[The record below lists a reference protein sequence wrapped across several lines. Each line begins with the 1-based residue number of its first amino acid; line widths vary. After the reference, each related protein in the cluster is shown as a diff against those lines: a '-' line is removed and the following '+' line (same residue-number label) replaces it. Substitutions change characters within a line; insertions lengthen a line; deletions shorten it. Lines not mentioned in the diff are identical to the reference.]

1 MKIDGGRFIV
11 TGGISL
17 IGSHVAEQLL
27 TAGAGQV
34 VLLDNFSLGSTDMIG
49 PLLEDD
55 RVTLVRGDITRLNDL
70 LEAFDGADGVFA
82 IAGFLTLP
90 FSANPGLG
98 IDVNALGHFNV
109 LEAARHQGVKKV
121 IFSSSVAAYGDPE
134 PGLIDETR
142 PYRFHTM
149 SPPGVL
155 YGATK
160 IIGETLG
167 RLYSDRHGVLSVS
180 LRYATVYGER
190 QHYRG
195 VNALYIIDAYDRIA
209 RGEAPV
215 IPGDGSE
222 VHDYI
227 HVHDVARANLMAMD
241 SDVTGEAFNVATGR
255 ATSLNRLVDIIC
267 DVTGT
272 DIRPVYEDKAGAVRV
287 TTSSQ
292 LDFSIAKIAQAIGW
306 APDISI
312 EDGITR
318 LIAWRRGSTDLQ
330 R

>member
-1 MKIDGGRFIV
+1 MKIEGGKFIV

-17 IGSHVAEQLL
+17 IGSHVADQLL
-27 TAGAGQV
+27 AVGAGEV

-49 PLLEDD
+49 HLLDD
-55 RVTLVRGDITRLNDL
+55 KRVSVLRGDITRLSEL
-70 LEAFDGADGVFA
+70 LNAFTGADGVFA
-82 IAGFLTLP
+82 IAGLLTLP
-90 FSANPGLG
+90 FSKSPGLG

-109 LEAARHQGVKKV
+109 LEAARHQGVRKV

-167 RLYSDRHGVLSVS
+167 RLYSDRHGVDCVS
-180 LRYATVYGER
+180 LRYSTVYGER

-195 VNALYIIDAYDRIA
+195 VNALYIMETYDKIS

-222 VHDYI
+222 VHDYV
-227 HVHDVARANLMAMD
+227 HVSDVARANVMAME
-241 SDVTGEAFNVATGR
+241 SDATGEAFNVATGQ
-255 ATSLNRLVDIIC
+255 ATSLNRLVEIIC

-272 DIRPVYEDKAGAVRV
+272 DIRPVYRDKDGAVRV
-287 TTSSQ
+287 TTSSA
-292 LDFSIAKIAQAIGW
+292 LDFSIEKIRKAIGW
-306 APDISI
+306 EPEVSI
-312 EDGITR
+312 EEGIAR
-318 LIAWRRGSTDLQ
+318 LIAWRRD
-330 R
+330 

>member
-1 MKIDGGRFIV
+1 MKIEGGKFIV

-17 IGSHVAEQLL
+17 IGSHVADQLL
-27 TAGAGQV
+27 VAGAGEV

-49 PLLEDD
+49 HLLADK
-55 RVTLVRGDITRLNDL
+55 RVSLVRGDITRLNEL
-70 LEAFDGADGVFA
+70 LDAFTGADGIFA

-90 FSANPGLG
+90 FSKSPGLG

-109 LEAARHQGVKKV
+109 LEAARHQGVRKV
-121 IFSSSVAAYGDPE
+121 IFSSSVATYGDPE

-167 RLYSDRHGVLSVS
+167 RLYSDRHGVESVS
-180 LRYATVYGER
+180 LRYSTVYGER

-195 VNALYIIDAYDRIA
+195 VNALYIIETYDKIT
-209 RGEAPV
+209 RGEVPV

-222 VHDYI
+222 VHDYV
-227 HVHDVARANLMAMD
+227 HVADVARANLMAME
-241 SDVTGEAFNVATGR
+241 SDATGEAFNVATGK
-255 ATSLNRLVDIIC
+255 ATSLNRLVEIIC
-267 DVTGT
+267 EVTGT
-272 DIRPVYEDKAGAVRV
+272 DIRPIYQDNDGAVRV
-287 TTSSQ
+287 TTSSA
-292 LDFSIAKIAQAIGW
+292 LDFSIEKIRAAIGW
-306 APDISI
+306 EPEVSI
-312 EDGITR
+312 EDGIER
-318 LIAWRRGSTDLQ
+318 LIAWRRS
-330 R
+330 

>member
-1 MKIDGGRFIV
+1 MTLKGGRFVV

-27 TAGAGQV
+27 AAGASHV
-34 VLLDNFSLGSTDMIG
+34 ALLDNFSLGSTEMIG
-49 PLLEDD
+49 HLLDD
-55 RVTLVRGDITRLNDL
+55 PRVTLVRGDITRLNELMD
-70 LEAFDGADGVFA
+70 AFEGAAGVFA

-98 IDVNALGHFNV
+98 IEVNALGHFNI
-109 LEAARHQGVKKV
+109 LEAARHRGVKKV
-121 IFSSSVAAYGDPE
+121 VFSSSVATYGDPE

-167 RLYSDRHGVLSVS
+167 RLYSDRHGVRSVS

-195 VNALYIIDAYDRIA
+195 VNALYIIEAYDRIA

-222 VHDYI
+222 VHDYV
-227 HVHDVARANLMAMD
+227 HVSDVARANLMAMD
-241 SDVTGEAFNVATGR
+241 SDVTGEVFNVATGK
-255 ATSLNRLVDIIC
+255 ATSLNRLVEIVNE
-267 DVTGT
+267 VTGAN
-272 DIRPVYEDKAGAVRV
+272 IAPVYQETAGAVRV
-287 TTSSQ
+287 TTSSE
-292 LDFSIAKIAQAIGW
+292 LTFSIDKIAKAIGW
-306 APDISI
+306 APEVSI
-312 EDGITR
+312 EEGIAR
-318 LIAWRRGSTDLQ
+318 LIAWRRG
-330 R
+330 

>member
-1 MKIDGGRFIV
+1 MKIDGGKFVV

-17 IGSHVAEQLL
+17 IGSHVADQLL
-27 TAGAGQV
+27 AGGAREV

-49 PLLEDD
+49 HLLEDD
-55 RVTLVRGDITRLNDL
+55 RVTLIRGDITRLNEVMD
-70 LEAFDGADGVFA
+70 AFVGADGVFA

-90 FSANPGLG
+90 FSNNPGLG
-98 IDVNALGHFNV
+98 IEVNALGHFNL

-121 IFSSSVAAYGDPE
+121 IFSSSVATYGDPE

-160 IIGETLG
+160 IMGETLG
-167 RLYSDRHGVLSVS
+167 RLYSDRHGVQSVS

-195 VNALYIIDAYDRIA
+195 VNALYIIDAYDKIA
-209 RGEAPV
+209 RGEAPA

-227 HVHDVARANLMAMD
+227 HVADVARANLMAME
-241 SDVTGEAFNVATGR
+241 SEATGEAYNVATGV
-255 ATSLNRLVDIIC
+255 ATNLNRLVEIIC
-267 DVTGT
+267 EITGS
-272 DIRPVYEDKAGAVRV
+272 DIKPVYEDKAGAVRV
-287 TTSSQ
+287 TTSSE
-292 LDFSIAKIAQAIGW
+292 LDFSIEKIARDIGW
-306 APDISI
+306 KPEVSI
-312 EDGITR
+312 EEGIAR
-318 LIAWRRGSTDLQ
+318 LIAWRRG
-330 R
+330 

>member
-1 MKIDGGRFIV
+1 MDIKGGKFIV

-17 IGSHVAEQLL
+17 IGSHVADQLL
-27 TAGAGQV
+27 AAGAASV

-49 PLLEDD
+49 HLLADN
-55 RVTLVRGDITRLNDL
+55 RVSLVRGDITRLNEVM
-70 LEAFDGADGVFA
+70 EAFAGADGVFA

-90 FSANPGLG
+90 FSGNPGLG
-98 IDVNALGHFNV
+98 IEVNAIGHFNV

-121 IFSSSVAAYGDPE
+121 VFSSSVATYGDPE

-142 PYRFHTM
+142 PYRFHSM

-160 IIGETLG
+160 IMGETLG
-167 RLYSDRHGVLSVS
+167 RLYSDRHGVQSVS

-195 VNALYIIDAYDRIA
+195 VNALYIIKAYDQIA
-209 RGEAPV
+209 RGEAPI

-222 VHDYI
+222 VHDYV
-227 HVHDVARANLMAMD
+227 HVSDVARANLMAMAGEI
-241 SDVTGEAFNVATGR
+241 TGEAFNVATGKS
-255 ATSLNRLVDIIC
+255 TSLNRLVEIIC
-267 DVTGT
+267 DVTGS
-272 DIRPVYEDKAGAVRV
+272 DVKPVYQETAGAVRV

-292 LDFSIAKIAQAIGW
+292 LDFSIEKIAKAIGW
-306 APDISI
+306 CPEVSI
-312 EDGITR
+312 EDGIAR
-318 LIAWRRGSTDLQ
+318 LIAWRRSSEDN
-330 R
+330 